1 LIPQNVAAD
10 ASAAGPVAFFDGV
23 CNLCNGTV
31 NFLIDRDRGGRLRF
45 APLQGST
52 FASVAA
58 AHPELQGIDSFVLWE
73 AGRVHVRSSAAVRI
87 LMALGGAWRLSAAL
101 LAVPAPVRDRLYDF
115 VARRRYRWFG
125 RTDACRVPTPA
136 LRARFLD

>member
-1 LIPQNVAAD
+1 LSSQVGVAAE
-10 ASAAGPVAFFDGV
+10 GPVAFFDGV

-31 NFLIDRDRGGRLRF
+31 NFLIDRDRRQRLRF

-52 FASVAA
+52 FAGLLAR
-58 AHPELQGIDSFVLWE
+58 HPDLGGIDSFVLWDG
-73 AGRVHVRSSAAVRI
+73 GRVHVRSSAAVRI
-87 LMALGGAWRLSAAL
+87 LMALGGPWRLAGAL
-101 LAVPAPVRDRLYDF
+101 LAIPRPLRDRLYDC

-125 RTDACRVPTPA
+125 KTEACRVPTPA

>member
-1 LIPQNVAAD
+1 LISQTDPD
-10 ASAAGPVAFFDGV
+10 AGRPVAFFDGV

-31 NFLIDRDRGGRLRF
+31 NFLIDRDRRARLRF

-52 FASVAA
+52 FAELAA
-58 AHPELQGIDSFVLWE
+58 RHPELRGIDSFVLSQG
-73 AGRVHVRSSAAVRI
+73 GRVHVRSGAAVRI
-87 LMALGGAWRLSAAL
+87 LMALGGPWRLAGAL
-101 LAVPAPVRDRLYDF
+101 LAVPRPLRDRLYDF

-125 RTDACRVPTPA
+125 RTDTCRIPTPE

>member
-1 LIPQNVAAD
+1 MISKTD
-10 ASAAGPVAFFDGV
+10 AAGERPVAFFDGV

-31 NFLIDRDRGGRLRF
+31 NFLIDRDRRARLLF

-52 FASVAA
+52 FAEVAA
-58 AHPELQGIDSFVLWE
+58 RHSELRGVDSFVLRQ
-73 AGRVHVRSSAAVRI
+73 GDHVHVRSAAVVRI
-87 LMALGGAWRLSAAL
+87 LIALGGPWRLAGVL
-101 LAVPAPVRDRLYDF
+101 LAIPRPLRDWLYDL

-125 RTDACRVPTPA
+125 RTESCRMPTPE

>member
-1 LIPQNVAAD
+1 LISQTDP
-10 ASAAGPVAFFDGV
+10 SAGPVAFFDGV

-31 NFLIDRDRGGRLRF
+31 NFLIDRDRRSRLRF

-52 FASVAA
+52 FAALAA
-58 AHPELQGIDSFVLWE
+58 SHPELGGIDSFVLQE
-73 AGRVHVRSSAAVRI
+73 GDRVHVRSSAAVRI
-87 LMALGGAWRLSAAL
+87 LMALGGPWRLAGAL
-101 LAVPAPVRDRLYDF
+101 LAVPRPLRDRLYDF

-125 RTDACRVPTPA
+125 KRDSCRMPTPE